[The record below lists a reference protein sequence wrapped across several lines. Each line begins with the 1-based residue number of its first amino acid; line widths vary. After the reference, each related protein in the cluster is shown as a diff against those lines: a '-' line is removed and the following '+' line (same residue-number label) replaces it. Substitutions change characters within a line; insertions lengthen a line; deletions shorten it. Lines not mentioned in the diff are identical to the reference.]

1 MKTPITYY
9 GGKQSLTK
17 QLLPLIP
24 PHKIYCEPFFG
35 GGALFFA
42 KTPSNTEVIND
53 VNSEVTN
60 FFKVVK
66 TKFSELQKE
75 VQGTPHSRELF
86 KKAKFIYEFPEMF
99 SDVQRAWAFWTVT
112 NQGFSGMTDSWGFG
126 KDNSKERALSN
137 KRIDFI
143 EAYAKRLD
151 TVQIENHDALKVI
164 ERCDSKDTFFY
175 CDPPYLNSDQGHYA
189 GYNESHFKSLL
200 DTLVNIKGKFLLS
213 SYPHALLSAYN
224 KKHQWKTK
232 QIKKAVW
239 VTKLTNKQKIEL
251 IVFNYDEPKESEIL
265 NQTNGVDVNNT
276 LQSDEH
282 DELFFLKRFFNFN
295 DKLID
300 KKTLDN
306 FIIDLQEAIL
316 EKRIRKQSPY
326 AKDIMDIQKAV
337 ITAYNGMTKPEHFIL
352 KPTTVKRLNHI
363 IENLENTTNETI
375 ANADYKAI
383 TKKSKNLN
391 LNGTENNVLPAI
403 VSKNNAPAKVMCST
417 DFVNLKFNT
426 LGFKDK
432 WFDFIGDPSVGFTMM
447 VFGMPKFG
455 KSYLCIEF
463 AGYLARHHGKVLY
476 VAYEEKLDKTLQD
489 KLKDKNVFHENLILS
504 DSLPN
509 DLSDYDFVFLDSVNK
524 LRLRPKDLERLK
536 ADNKGVSFI
545 YVFQATKGGQFK
557 GNNEF
562 QHDVDVVVEV
572 PEIGKAVQYGR
583 FNQGGE
589 LAIFD

>member
-17 QLLPLIP
+17 ELLVLVP

-66 TKFSELQKE
+66 TKFEELQKE
-75 VQGTPHSRELF
+75 IQGTPHSRELF
-86 KKAKFIYEFPEMF
+86 KKARFMYEFPEMF

-137 KRIDFI
+137 KRMGFIDT
-143 EAYAKRLD
+143 YAKRLD

-164 ERCDSKDTFFY
+164 ARCDSKDTFFY

-189 GYNESHFKSLL
+189 GYNETDFKNLL
-200 DTLVNIKGKFLLS
+200 DTLAKIKGKFLLS
-213 SYPHALLSAYN
+213 SYPNKLLSEYI
-224 KKHQWKTK
+224 KKYKWKTK
-232 QIKKAVW
+232 QVKKSVW

-251 IVFNYDEPKESEIL
+251 MVFNYDEPEVSELEVEQI
-265 NQTNGVDVNNT
+265 NGFKNNAI
-276 LQSDEH
+276 QADEPE
-282 DELFFLKRFFNFN
+282 ELFFLKRFLQFN
-295 DKLID
+295 DRLID
-300 KKTLDN
+300 EKMLGR
-306 FIIDLQEAIL
+306 FIDDLQKAIK
-316 EKRIRKQSPY
+316 EKRISKQSPY
-326 AKDIMDIQKAV
+326 AKDILLIQDAV
-337 ITAYNGMTKPEHFIL
+337 VTAFNNMTKPEHFVL
-352 KPTTVKRLNHI
+352 KPATVKRLTHL
-363 IENLENTTNETI
+363 IENFAIDKTNDSPVYHKTLTQ
-375 ANADYKAI
+375 NLKG
-383 TKKSKNLN
+383 LN
-391 LNGTENNVLPAI
+391 LNGTENTLLPAVI
-403 VSKNNAPAKVMCST
+403 SKDKAPGKVMCST
-417 DFVNLKFNT
+417 DFVNMKFNT

-432 WFDFIGDPSVGFTMM
+432 WLNFMGDPSVGFTMM
-447 VFGMPKFG
+447 VFGSPKFG
-455 KSYLCIEF
+455 KSYLCLDF

-489 KLKDKNVFHENLILS
+489 KIKDKNVFHENLILS
-504 DSLPN
+504 DSLPG
-509 DLSDYDFVFLDSVNK
+509 DLSAYDFVFLDSVNK
-524 LRLRPKDLERLK
+524 LGLSPKDLEILK
-536 ADNKGVSFI
+536 SLNKGVSFI
-545 YVFQATKGGQFK
+545 YVFQATKDGQFK
-557 GNNEF
+557 GSNEF

-589 LAIFD
+589 LSIFD

>member
-17 QLLPLIP
+17 QLLGLIP

-42 KTPSNTEVIND
+42 KSPSNTEVIND

-75 VQGTPHSRELF
+75 IQGTPHSRELF
-86 KKAKFIYEFPEMF
+86 KKARFMYEFPEMF

-137 KRIDFI
+137 KRSDFI

-164 ERCDSKDTFFY
+164 GRCDSRDTFFY

-189 GYNESHFKSLL
+189 GYNESDFKFLL
-200 DTLVNIKGKFLLS
+200 DTLVKIKGKFLLS
-213 SYPHALLSAYN
+213 SYPNKLLSEYI
-224 KKHQWKTK
+224 KKYKWKTK
-232 QIKKAVW
+232 QVKKSVW

-251 IVFNYDEPKESEIL
+251 MVFNYDEPEVSELEEEQI
-265 NQTNGVDVNNT
+265 NGFENNA
-276 LQSDEH
+276 LLANEQE
-282 DELFFLKRFFNFN
+282 ELFFLKRFLRFN
-295 DKLID
+295 DKVID
-300 KKTLDN
+300 KKMLGH
-306 FIIDLQEAIL
+306 FIDDLQKAIL

-326 AKDIMDIQKAV
+326 ATDILLIQDAV
-337 ITAYNGMTKPEHFIL
+337 ITAFNTMTKPEHFVL
-352 KPTTVKRLNHI
+352 KPATVKRLTHL
-363 IENLENTTNETI
+363 IENFVINQKNDSQ
-375 ANADYKAI
+375 ADHK
-383 TKKSKNLN
+383 TMTGNLKDLN
-391 LNGTENNVLPAI
+391 LNGTENTLLPAV
-403 VSKNNAPAKVMCST
+403 VSKDKVPAKVICST

-432 WFDFIGDPSVGFTMM
+432 WFDFMGDPSAGFTMM
-447 VFGMPKFG
+447 VFGSPKFG
-455 KSYLCIEF
+455 KSYLCLDF
-463 AGYLARHHGKVLY
+463 AGYLARYHGKVLY

-489 KLKDKNVFHENLILS
+489 KMKDKNVFHENLILA
-504 DSLPN
+504 DTLPD
-509 DLSDYDFVFLDSVNK
+509 DLSAYDFVFLDSVNK
-524 LRLRPKDLERLK
+524 LGLSPKDLEILK
-536 ADNKGVSFI
+536 LQNKGLSFI
-545 YVFQATKGGQFK
+545 YVFQATKDGQFK
-557 GNNEF
+557 GSNEF
-562 QHDVDVVVEV
+562 QHDVDIVVEV

-589 LAIFD
+589 LSIFD